1 MTFDYM
7 KPNQNQFVNQKNIKD
22 KPEVEE
28 DGVDGKCANFYFK
41 AE

>member
-22 KPEVEE
+22 KPEENKRKNNVR
-28 DGVDGKCANFYFK
+28 
-41 AE
+41 